1 MFQRLHQRLHFY
13 AYLCIIITINTFV
26 YIMTY
31 RKFLFLLVFGLLSTT
46 MVTAQTTPEQVI
58 IDGEAIPEI
67 NGVYTQA
74 NSVKCSIIATR
85 CIWEDGTGT
94 FQFKLMSDG
103 SRLAWSHTNS
113 SDADGTYCFFT
124 DEDSSQYFTFLGK
137 DGNAEWVVGLLN
149 KTSPNIPYLLMKNSQ
164 GRRYLV
170 LLSHKDF
177 VMLTWAILDAAKF
190 NIIKMNNVNGEFST
204 IASILLP
211 KGLLINRVTLK

>member
-1 MFQRLHQRLHFY
+1 
-13 AYLCIIITINTFV
+13 
-26 YIMTY
+26 
-31 RKFLFLLVFGLLSTT
+31 

-67 NGVYTQA
+67 NGVYAQA

-164 GRRYLV
+164 GHRYLV

-177 VMLTWAILDAAKF
+177 VMLTWAILDAAKI

>member
-1 MFQRLHQRLHFY
+1 MFQRLHRLHFY

-67 NGVYTQA
+67 NGVYAQA

-190 NIIKMNNVNGEFST
+190 KIIKMNNVNGEFST

>member
-1 MFQRLHQRLHFY
+1 MFQRLHRLHFY

-31 RKFLFLLVFGLLSTT
+31 RKILFLLVFGLLSTT

-67 NGVYTQA
+67 NGVYAQA

-164 GRRYLV
+164 GHRYLV

>member
-1 MFQRLHQRLHFY
+1 MFQRLHRLHFY

-74 NSVKCSIIATR
+74 NSVKCSIITTR

-94 FQFKLMSDG
+94 FQFKLMSND
-103 SRLAWSHTNS
+103 SRLAWSQTNS
-113 SDADGTYCFFT
+113 GDTDGTYCRFI
-124 DEDSSQYFTFLGK
+124 DEDSSQYFSFLGK
-137 DGNAEWVVGLLN
+137 DSNAEWVVGLLN
-149 KTSPNIPYLLMKNSQ
+149 KTSPNVPYLLIKNSQ
-164 GRRYLV
+164 GHRYLV
-170 LLSHKDF
+170 LLNHKDF
-177 VMLTWAILDAAKF
+177 VKLTLAIGYAAKIK
-190 NIIKMNNVNGEFST
+190 IIQLNEVNGEFST

>member
-1 MFQRLHQRLHFY
+1 MFQRLHRLHFY

-164 GRRYLV
+164 GHRYLV

-177 VMLTWAILDAAKF
+177 VMLTWAILDAAKI

>member
-1 MFQRLHQRLHFY
+1 MFQRLHRLHFY

-67 NGVYTQA
+67 NGVYAQA

-164 GRRYLV
+164 GHRYLV

-177 VMLTWAILDAAKF
+177 VMLTWAILDAAKI